1 MSQDDINRQA
11 FLEEANELLAELETA
26 LLELEDTPE
35 DSELVDR
42 VFRAMHT
49 IKGSGAMFGFDDVAH
64 FTHDVE
70 TVFDMVRGG
79 DVPVSKELLDLT
91 LGARDHILELLEDD
105 TGKAAGSPQ
114 SKAIIAGLRN
124 LSGMGS
130 GTDSVERPEVAQDD
144 SGDSDS
150 VVTYRVRFKPE
161 QGVFS
166 SGTNPLAL
174 IEELTEMG
182 MHQVVAHIEN
192 IPPLSELDPED
203 CHVWWDV
210 VLATDKGEDGIRD
223 VFIFVEDD
231 CELMIQTIDK
241 LGALENDTSYKRLGE
256 ILVERGD
263 LTQDDL
269 KGVLGE
275 QKRLGDLLT
284 EAGVVSEEQIQ
295 SALAEQHA
303 VQSMRK
309 VKKEQTTA
317 SSIRVAADKLDYLV
331 DLVGEL
337 VIVQAQITQVAGE
350 KSDQEFIEL
359 AEELER
365 LTDELRDSTLSVRM
379 LPIGSTFS
387 KFRRLVRD
395 LSDELGKKIELTTSG
410 AETELDKT
418 VIERLNDPLV
428 HLLRNSIDHGIEPPE
443 IRDAAGKPTAG
454 TIFLSAEHAGGE
466 VLITIKD
473 DGAGMD
479 SNTILAKGVERGLVP
494 KDADL
499 SDKDIFNL
507 IFAPGF
513 STANK
518 VTSVSG
524 RGVGM
529 DVVKRGIDALRG
541 SIDVDSKRGEGTVI
555 TVRLPLTLAII
566 DGLQIKVEDE
576 HYVIPLS
583 LVEECVELMQTEEER
598 AREQQVLN
606 LRGDIVPYIRL
617 RDWFTVPGIA
627 PEIEQV
633 VVTGFDGSRI
643 GIVVDNVIGEHQTV
657 IKSLGR
663 VYRDVDGISGATIKG
678 DGSMALILDVPQI
691 IRTASA
697 SRI

>member
-26 LLELEDTPE
+26 LLELEETPE
-35 DSELVDR
+35 DSDLVNR

-70 TVFDMVRGG
+70 TVFDMVREGQI
-79 DVPVSKELLDLT
+79 PVTKELLDLT
-91 LGARDHILELLEDD
+91 LRARDHILQLLEDQSG
-105 TGKAAGSPQ
+105 TAAGSPQ
-114 SKAIIAGLRN
+114 AQAIIAGLRE
-124 LSGMGS
+124 LSGTASEVQATAAGAGS
-130 GTDSVERPEVAQDD
+130 AMADSEP
-144 SGDSDS
+144 GDSL
-150 VVTYRVRFKPE
+150 TYRVRFKPE
-161 QGVFS
+161 TGVFT
-166 SGTNPLAL
+166 SGTNPLSL
-174 IEELTEMG
+174 IEELTELG
-182 MHQVVAHIEN
+182 MHQVVAHISG

-210 VLATDKGEDGIRD
+210 VLATDKGEDAIRD

-231 CELMIQTIDK
+231 CELKIQVIDK
-241 LGALENDTSYKRLGE
+241 LGALDTDASYKRLGE
-256 ILVERGD
+256 ILIERGD

-269 KGVLGE
+269 KSVLGE

-284 EAGVVSEEQIQ
+284 GAGVVSEEQIQ
-295 SALAEQHA
+295 SALAEQQA
-303 VQSMRK
+303 VRTMRK
-309 VKKEQTTA
+309 SQSDQAAA

-337 VIVQAQITQVAGE
+337 VIVQAQISQVAGE
-350 KSDQEFIEL
+350 KEDQDFITL
-359 AEELER
+359 SEELER

-395 LSDELGKKIELTTSG
+395 LSDELGKQIELTTFG

-443 IRDAAGKPTAG
+443 VRSAAGKSSTG
-454 TIFLSAEHAGGE
+454 TITLSAEHAGGE
-466 VLITIKD
+466 VLITIRD

-479 SNTILAKGVERGLVP
+479 REAILAKGVERGLVP

-499 SDKDIFNL
+499 SDKEIFGL

-513 STANK
+513 STARK

-541 SIDVDSKRGEGTVI
+541 SIDVDSKRGAGTVI

-566 DGLQIKVEDE
+566 DGLQIKVQNE

-583 LVEECVELMQTEEER
+583 LVEECVELIQSPEER
-598 AREQQVLN
+598 ARERQVLN
-606 LRGDIVPYIRL
+606 LRGEIVPYIRL
-617 RDWFTVPGIA
+617 RDWFSVAGDP
-627 PEIEQV
+627 PPIEQV
-633 VVTGFDGSRI
+633 VVTGVDGSRV

-678 DGSMALILDVPQI
+678 DGSMALIIDVPQI
-691 IRTASA
+691 IRTAA
-697 SRI
+697 AMRA